1 MPETE
6 LNNVV
11 DCCDLSSDAIN
22 FKVKDLIVS
31 KHKTIILKNT
41 NSKNKLLEGLRVSVK
56 VEILGDVGSDFANGV
71 NGLKIIVN
79 GNIESDSVT
88 SIQKTKVVVFGNCS
102 NNFGNDIK
110 SSEIYLLDGCGV
122 NSFLQLSKDSK
133 VVIGGQIGSNFASMG
148 SDGTIIL
155 LNLSGGNLFVDESW
169 FKNSTQ
175 GLVYIRGQKDKIKLT
190 GGGFSL
196 RDTDAS
202 DEDLY
207 LPLISEFS
215 RLFGKSLSEI
225 KSHPFNKV
233 IFK

>member
-11 DCCDLSSDAIN
+11 DCCDLSSDEIN

-41 NSKNKLLEGLRVSVK
+41 NSKNKLLEGLRAPVK
-56 VEILGDVGSDFANGV
+56 IEILGDIGFDFANGV
-71 NGLKIIVN
+71 NGVKIVVN
-79 GNIESDSVT
+79 GSIGSNSAT
-88 SIQKTKVVVFGNCS
+88 SIQKTKIVVFGNCS
-102 NNFGNDIK
+102 NDFGNDIRG
-110 SSEIYLLDGCGV
+110 SEVYLFDGCGA
-122 NSFLQLSKDSK
+122 NSFLQLSSDSK
-133 VVIGGQIGSNFASMG
+133 AVIGGQIGSNFASVG
-148 SDGTIIL
+148 SSGTIIL

-169 FKNSTQ
+169 FKNSKQ
-175 GLVYIRGQKDKIKLT
+175 GLVYIRGQKNKIKLT
-190 GGGFSL
+190 SGGFSL
-196 RDTDAS
+196 KDTDAS

-207 LPLISEFS
+207 LPLISEFA

-225 KSHPFNKV
+225 KSQPFNKV